1 MNAAKLPKKMITQ
14 NVRLDDATMGE
25 LRAIAVEE
33 NRTLSNLIATII
45 RDWLTQRRARQAGQ
59 SGQI

>member
-25 LRAIAVEE
+25 LRGIAVEE
-33 NRTLSNLIATII
+33 NRTLSNLISTII
-45 RDWLTQRRARQAGQ
+45 RDWLTQRRAKQK
-59 SGQI
+59 

>member
-33 NRTLSNLIATII
+33 NRTISNLISTII
-45 RDWLTQRRARQAGQ
+45 RDWLTQRRAKQAQ
-59 SGQI
+59 K